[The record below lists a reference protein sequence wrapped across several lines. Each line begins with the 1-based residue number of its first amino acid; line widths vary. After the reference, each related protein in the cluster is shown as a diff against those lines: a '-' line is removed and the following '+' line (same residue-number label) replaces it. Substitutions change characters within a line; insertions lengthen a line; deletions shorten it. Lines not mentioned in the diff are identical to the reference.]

1 MLCNKCPFLI
11 KANYYQ
17 VTDQFLEGHRLA
29 QPKLPLGTYSI
40 SWVPAFCHYCYLKNL
55 LFQKQIINTLFSLEI
70 CVHWLYLFG
79 VVSPSLEWSLTVKLF
94 DVYYIYLHV
103 SDLRVDAE
111 D

>member
-1 MLCNKCPFLI
+1 MLCNKYPFLI

-17 VTDQFLEGHRLA
+17 FTDQFLEGHRLA

-40 SWVPAFCHYCYLKNL
+40 SWVPAFCHYCYLKICCFRNKSSIPY
-55 LFQKQIINTLFSLEI
+55 FPSKF

-79 VVSPSLEWSLTVKLF
+79 VMSPSLEWSLTVKLF